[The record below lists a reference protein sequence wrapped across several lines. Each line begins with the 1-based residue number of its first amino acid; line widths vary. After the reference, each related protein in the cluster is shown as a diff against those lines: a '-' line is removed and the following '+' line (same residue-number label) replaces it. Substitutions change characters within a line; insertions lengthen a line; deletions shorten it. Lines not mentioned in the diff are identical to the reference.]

1 MMQLVQAQVL
11 EQVLVLVMVLVLVQ
25 VLLIQVQ
32 AQVLGQVQQ
41 GQVQQVKGLL
51 VQVMSMEL

>member
-1 MMQLVQAQVL
+1 MPKRLLDYMMVIL
-11 EQVLVLVMVLVLVQ
+11 

-41 GQVQQVKGLL
+41 GLVQQGLVL
-51 VQVMSMEL
+51 VMG